1 MLAACVFDE
10 RTTSFWSSNKTK
22 REKMFR
28 DSRIDDDLTI
38 DDVATSSG
46 LDAVALRA
54 HRNNIKKSNR
64 ETKKKK

>member
-1 MLAACVFDE
+1 
-10 RTTSFWSSNKTK
+10 
-22 REKMFR
+22 MFR
-28 DSRIDDDLTI
+28 DSRIDDELTI